1 MLLQLSIRNFAI
13 FKDTTIDF
21 SDGFNVITG
30 ESGAGKSV
38 FITAL
43 SLINGERG
51 FKEYIRKGCDF
62 SSVEAVYRLKK
73 DLSETISNKFDIDTD
88 DNMLVI
94 TRTIYTDSNSVCKV
108 NGKIRNL
115 TFLKDIA
122 EYLCDIHGQYENQ
135 TLLNPLSH
143 QRILDSLYQSFIKT
157 SHDEYIALLDEYNTL
172 VDFILKN
179 SGSEQQRA
187 VRRDIL
193 AYQID
198 EIVKSKVEQFDIEE
212 LEKQSRILENSEK
225 YITSL
230 RESINL
236 IEENDSIEKI
246 YLSAHLLNK
255 LKDMDELLAVSQS
268 MMNCYYILKD
278 NFSQLKDISDQ
289 FYFDEETYDGIIK
302 KLELFKKL
310 SYKYGTTVE
319 EITAFRQDAE
329 KQLHDIDNFDNIYK
343 EKIQRIEKLSELL
356 YEKGELLNGLRVKAA
371 EHFSKSV
378 ETNLHSLE
386 MPDAVFNVHF
396 EKNLKKNTL
405 GYYDFNR
412 KGLYDIEFLISVN
425 KGIDPLPMAKIA
437 SGGEISRIM
446 LAIKCIISNN
456 DDIETYIFD
465 EIDSGVSGEAAIM
478 TANKL
483 YELSASKQVISITH
497 LPQIAAKADHHYLIS
512 KYSDEDSTYA
522 DIKKLTHNERINQ
535 LAILFDGKKVSQE
548 GLEYAKNL
556 LDKMKESD
564 SIRVALREVQE
575 GFIGEAERLGLKTEA
590 DVVETVK
597 QFRKEK
603 REK

>member
-1 MLLQLSIRNFAI
+1 
-13 FKDTTIDF
+13 
-21 SDGFNVITG
+21 
-30 ESGAGKSV
+30 
-38 FITAL
+38 
-43 SLINGERG
+43 
-51 FKEYIRKGCDF
+51 
-62 SSVEAVYRLKK
+62 
-73 DLSETISNKFDIDTD
+73 
-88 DNMLVI
+88 
-94 TRTIYTDSNSVCKV
+94 
-108 NGKIRNL
+108 
-115 TFLKDIA
+115 
-122 EYLCDIHGQYENQ
+122 
-135 TLLNPLSH
+135 
-143 QRILDSLYQSFIKT
+143 
-157 SHDEYIALLDEYNTL
+157 
-172 VDFILKN
+172 
-179 SGSEQQRA
+179 
-187 VRRDIL
+187 
-193 AYQID
+193 
-198 EIVKSKVEQFDIEE
+198 
-212 LEKQSRILENSEK
+212 
-225 YITSL
+225 
-230 RESINL
+230 
-236 IEENDSIEKI
+236 
-246 YLSAHLLNK
+246 
-255 LKDMDELLAVSQS
+255 
-268 MMNCYYILKD
+268 
-278 NFSQLKDISDQ
+278 
-289 FYFDEETYDGIIK
+289 
-302 KLELFKKL
+302 
-310 SYKYGTTVE
+310 
-319 EITAFRQDAE
+319 
-329 KQLHDIDNFDNIYK
+329 
-343 EKIQRIEKLSELL
+343 
-356 YEKGELLNGLRVKAA
+356 
-371 EHFSKSV
+371 V

>member
-1 MLLQLSIRNFAI
+1 MKYALILSILLYVFGCFYLVFGIYALFANVKNRVNRFFYYLTSCLAIFAI
-13 FKDTTIDF
+13 
-21 SDGFNVITG
+21 SY
-30 ESGAGKSV
+30 S
-38 FITAL
+38 
-43 SLINGERG
+43 
-51 FKEYIRKGCDF
+51 
-62 SSVEAVYRLKK
+62 
-73 DLSETISNKFDIDTD
+73 ISNSAATEEASTFWRAFAVFGWGVYYSI
-88 DNMLVI
+88 LIHIILII
-94 TRTIYTDSNSVCKV
+94 T
-108 NGKIRNL
+108 
-115 TFLKDIA
+115 
-122 EYLCDIHGQYENQ
+122 
-135 TLLNPLSH
+135 
-143 QRILDSLYQSFIKT
+143 
-157 SHDEYIALLDEYNTL
+157 
-172 VDFILKN
+172 
-179 SGSEQQRA
+179 
-187 VRRDIL
+187 
-193 AYQID
+193 
-198 EIVKSKVEQFDIEE
+198 
-212 LEKQSRILENSEK
+212 
-225 YITSL
+225 
-230 RESINL
+230 
-236 IEENDSIEKI
+236 
-246 YLSAHLLNK
+246 
-255 LKDMDELLAVSQS
+255 DELLAVSQS